1 MESPDREVPLYLD
14 TELSLVCRVQIERF
28 HRIFPFSKPISLHEH
43 EISLTK
49 YLQGA
54 KHQKSSAKTPAKLD
68 SGESEGEEEGE
79 EFEGDEGGDY
89 PTDSGVSR
97 KPAAALDENF
107 VRSFLSGDLCLRG
120 VRINTQTYTCCTHTH
135 VTHNTCHTPAYTC
148 HNSKHKQSH
157 THTHTHTHT
166 YTHTHTSI

>member
-1 MESPDREVPLYLD
+1 M
-14 TELSLVCRVQIERF
+14 
-28 HRIFPFSKPISLHEH
+28 SLHEH
-43 EISLTK
+43 EINLTK

-120 VRINTQTYTCCTHTH
+120 VRINTQTYTCHTQTYTCRTQTYTACRTHVHVIHISHTYSIYTSHTSIHIISNDAHIHTHTH
-135 VTHNTCHTPAYTC
+135 VLICDYCTMHMYTC
-148 HNSKHKQSH
+148 THIHNM
-157 THTHTHTHT
+157 
-166 YTHTHTSI
+166 Y

>member
-1 MESPDREVPLYLD
+1 M
-14 TELSLVCRVQIERF
+14 
-28 HRIFPFSKPISLHEH
+28 SLHEH

-120 VRINTQTYTCCTHTH
+120 VRINTQTYTCHTQIYTSHTYTSHMSHTYTCHTH
-135 VTHNTCHTPAYTC
+135 VTHMHVTHKHTHVIIQNTS
-148 HNSKHKQSH
+148 NDVR
-157 THTHTHTHT
+157 THTH
-166 YTHTHTSI
+166 SCICD